1 MQHHEEEELDPKRIA
16 LRTDLQNVR
25 IPLEGVVVD
34 VWTYAR
40 LCSMN
45 KWIGMHGTHGN
56 RDSRS
61 AQAVR

>member
-34 VWTYAR
+34 VCKYVR
-40 LCSMN
+40 LNSMN
-45 KWIGMHGTHGN
+45 KQIGMHSTHDN

-61 AQAVR
+61 ARSGR